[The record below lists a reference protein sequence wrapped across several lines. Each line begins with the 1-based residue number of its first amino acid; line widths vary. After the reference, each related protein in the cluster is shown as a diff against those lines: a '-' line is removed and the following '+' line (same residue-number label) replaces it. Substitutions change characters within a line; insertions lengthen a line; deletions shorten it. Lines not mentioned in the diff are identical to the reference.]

1 MKNLLPALK
10 PLLILLLMGLLIWYF
25 SDLFFFISIALVFS
39 VITRPLKLH
48 LLKIHY
54 KGYKLGNTA
63 ASVLSLLAILLATGA
78 FFVFIVPMILAQAGL
93 ISTINPSLI
102 SDYYQHEIDQLFV
115 LLQSHDIIQPGQNL
129 TMLIED
135 QLKNVIDL
143 ASFSFVFG
151 KLISTTS
158 SIFMAVFIVLF
169 LSFFFIKEPELIKQF
184 IHFLSPK
191 EYEEKMDQILKN
203 SRIMLSRYFIGV
215 LIEISS
221 MMVLISIALS
231 IFGIHNAVLIG
242 FLGGLM
248 NVIPYLGPLIGTA
261 IGLVLG
267 VIYVL
272 SMGMFDQIIF
282 TVLAIIGSF
291 GFANMIDNFLLQP
304 VIYSK
309 SVKAHPVEIFL
320 VIIMAGQF
328 AGIIGMI
335 AAIPVYT
342 VFKIVWKQFSE
353 KNLMQPAVKT
363 E

>member
-1 MKNLLPALK
+1 MKNFLPALK
-10 PLLILLLMGLLIWYF
+10 PIITLLIMGLLIWYF
-25 SDLFFFISIALVFS
+25 SNLFIYISIALVFS
-39 VITRPLKLH
+39 IITRPLKLH
-48 LLKIHY
+48 LLKIKY
-54 KGYKLGNTA
+54 KGFGLGNTA
-63 ASVLSLLAILLATGA
+63 ASILSLLAILFAGAA
-78 FFVFIVPMILAQAGL
+78 FFVFIVPLIISQAGL
-93 ISTINPSLI
+93 ISTINPSLM

-115 LLQSHDIIQPGQNL
+115 LLQSHDIIDPGQNL
-129 TMLIED
+129 TVLIEN
-135 QLKNVIDL
+135 QLKDVIDL
-143 ASFSFVFG
+143 ASFSFIFG

-158 SIFMAVFIVLF
+158 SIFMAFFVVLF

-184 IHFLSPK
+184 IHFLTPA
-191 EYEEKMDQILKN
+191 ENRARMDQILKD
-203 SRIMLSRYFIGV
+203 SRFMLSRYFIGV

-221 MMVLISIALS
+221 MMVLISVALS
-231 IFGIHNAVLIG
+231 TLGIHNAVLIG

-248 NVIPYLGPLIGTA
+248 NVIPYLGPVIGTA
-261 IGLVLG
+261 IGLILG

-272 SMGMFDQIIF
+272 SMGMFDQIVF
-282 TVLAIIGSF
+282 TIVAILGSF
-291 GFANMIDNFLLQP
+291 AVANMIDNFLLQP

-328 AGIIGMI
+328 AGIMGMI

-353 KNLMQPAVKT
+353 KNLLQPAVKT